1 MQAIFR
7 NPLVGIV
14 VPGLLLIIG
23 AVSSLTDQGR
33 RDRQALARDAAQT
46 QVRERLETAQTEARD
61 RLAISRYRGPCA
73 YIPDAQLTPG
83 MVLLGDGGQPLPDGT
98 AICDAYGTTAVMADG
113 VTADL
118 ATTGDQAVIRSFL
131 GW

>member
-1 MQAIFR
+1 MKMFR
-7 NPLVGIV
+7 NPIGGIV

-46 QVRERLETAQTEARD
+46 AVQERLETAQTEARD
-61 RLAISRYRGPCA
+61 RLAVSRYQGPCA

-83 MVLLGDGGQPLPDGT
+83 MALLGTVASPCPMAPPSVTPTAPPLSWPMGSLPT
-98 AICDAYGTTAVMADG
+98 WPPPPI
-113 VTADL
+113 
-118 ATTGDQAVIRSFL
+118 SP
-131 GW
+131 

>member
-1 MQAIFR
+1 MKMFR
-7 NPLVGIV
+7 NPIGGIV

-46 QVRERLETAQTEARD
+46 AVQERLETAQTEARD
-61 RLAISRYRGPCA
+61 RLAVSRYQGPCA

-83 MVLLGDGGQPLPDGT
+83 MALLGDGGQPLPNGT

-118 ATTGDQAVIRSFL
+118 ATTADQSVVRSFL